1 VHNLIKRNKSGL
13 LANSSGG
20 GVPEDSKELDDALFD
35 PLLSQDP
42 RLEDMGFR
50 HPLRRY
56 QEDILE
62 LLDRKLASGE
72 RRFHVVAPPGA
83 GKTIIGLQMVSRFK
97 CPSLILSPNTTI
109 QAQWGQKL
117 NQFMPPGM
125 ESLAGMDILGT
136 HEDKPLKP
144 VTLLTYQVLSTPE
157 REQDYFHKLSH
168 QAWVAELTR
177 GRSLSVG
184 EAELRILEILHN
196 NPKAYKRE
204 ISRHVSRLRKQLSEV
219 LDLKEVL
226 HKNAVDLLQ
235 SMRRQQFGLVIFDEC
250 HHLTDYWAAIMTHLV
265 KQLGNPLVIGLTGTP
280 PEGKTVSQER
290 RYLSLVGDIDYQ
302 VPTPALVREGGL
314 APFQDLVHFTE
325 PTESEFK
332 FLKEQHQDFHQLVRE
347 LTTRPEPGQ
356 KDPVYLIADS
366 LAARVLA
373 EQRQDGADSNAQDVS
388 NTLPQVSN
396 IAHQVSKSDLL
407 NAAHLA
413 RGEHGGSIAY
423 FDESDE
429 ISLID
434 SFESEVGEQDVPSQR
449 RQTFDSPL
457 VSYLEKA
464 KSRSE
469 SMRKIDCVLG
479 IEPPKAPMESTS
491 LSNTPLE
498 SILTRW
504 IQQRIDQALSYI
516 PDDPLLGWRKFSQDN
531 AFLADAINRYMF
543 QEKQTWKF
551 TSEQAEQYQRPL
563 VLENW
568 MLLLEDFASHRL
580 KLSSSPDDHILYARI
595 QSAARKLGFAIT
607 EQGLRKQASPV
618 DRVLAFSNS
627 KPEAVCKILEV
638 EYRSLEDRLR
648 AAVVTDFERMSATSA
663 RTLKNIL
670 TDESGGAIAVLRTLL
685 AKPIGSLINPC
696 LVTGS
701 LLLIDKRVTKEFV
714 EACTQFLRDAGHKFD
729 LIVKDEDNLPYNA
742 ISAATTQWESR
753 LYVGMATAIFER
765 GITKCLIGTRGLF
778 GEGWDSQALNTLVD
792 LTNTTSPVSVKQL
805 RGRSIRIQ
813 TNDPLGA
820 RKVANN
826 WDVVCIAPSL
836 EKGLNDYHRF
846 VRKHEGFFGICEDG
860 QIECGVGHVHP
871 SLSSLSGVEVFASSE
886 DFNNEMTDRALVR
899 EGIYD
904 LWKVGQPYKNQL
916 LGCVE
921 LNRLRKLALTPPH
934 LKRNIRLKEHAG
946 QLRSSLHGVWY
957 DYGIVG
963 GVASIG
969 TAIATAWLAGF
980 TSFLP
985 LILALIP
992 LVFAFVLGKRKYSLL
1007 FSSLQKEI
1015 CRPNTQQSSLQDIGY
1030 AVLVSLQEAKVLPE
1044 GFGKRNICCD
1054 IRNDGSYR
1062 VILRDVSSEHSKI
1075 FTNSLKEVLA
1085 PITSQPY
1092 VIPKFEYFIDGENEL
1107 AQEKEKKFFRS
1118 YLRGRA
1124 EPRVACYHAL
1134 PSVLAR
1140 SQKNRDIFEKCWNKY
1155 VSPGFVLDTEIEP
1168 QILNRYFGLGPSLAQ
1183 RLLWE

>member
-1 VHNLIKRNKSGL
+1 MLNLIKRNKNGL
-13 LANSSGG
+13 LENSAAGCLDW
-20 GVPEDSKELDDALFD
+20 DSNEPGDASFD

-42 RLEDMGFR
+42 RLQDMGFQ
-50 HPLRRY
+50 HPLRKY

-62 LLDRKLASGE
+62 LLDRKLERGE

-117 NQFMPPGM
+117 NQFMPPGL

-136 HEDKPLKP
+136 HENKPLKP

-168 QAWVAELTR
+168 HAWVRELTR
-177 GRSLSVG
+177 GRSLSTG

-226 HKNAVDLLQ
+226 HKNAIDLLQ

-332 FLKEQHQDFHQLVRE
+332 FLKEQHHDFHQLVRE
-347 LTTRPEPGQ
+347 LTTEKQ
-356 KDPVYLIADS
+356 PV
-366 LAARVLA
+366 
-373 EQRQDGADSNAQDVS
+373 
-388 NTLPQVSN
+388 
-396 IAHQVSKSDLL
+396 
-407 NAAHLA
+407 
-413 RGEHGGSIAY
+413 
-423 FDESDE
+423 
-429 ISLID
+429 
-434 SFESEVGEQDVPSQR
+434 EQDSKP
-449 RQTFDSPL
+449 DALP
-457 VSYLEKA
+457 
-464 KSRSE
+464 
-469 SMRKIDCVLG
+469 G
-479 IEPPKAPMESTS
+479 
-491 LSNTPLE
+491 

-516 PDDPLLGWRKFSQDN
+516 PHDPLRSWCKFSQDN
-531 AFLADAINRYMF
+531 AELADAMNRYMF
-543 QEKQTWKF
+543 QEKQTWQL
-551 TSEQAEQYQRPL
+551 TGQQAELYERPL
-563 VLENW
+563 VLEDW
-568 MLLLEDFASHRL
+568 MLLIEDFASHRL
-580 KLSSSPDDHILYARI
+580 KLSSSPDDHALYARI

-607 EQGLRKQASPV
+607 EQGLRRQASPV
-618 DRVLAFSNS
+618 DRVLAFSES

-648 AAVVTDFERMSATSA
+648 AAVVTDFERMSASSVK
-663 RTLKNIL
+663 TLKNIL
-670 TDESGGAIAVLRTLL
+670 SAEAGGAIAVLRTLL
-685 AKPIGSLINPC
+685 AKPVGCVLNPC

-714 EACTQFLRDAGHKFD
+714 AGCTQFLRDAGYKFD
-729 LIVKDEDNLPYNA
+729 LIVKDEDNLPYSA
-742 ISAATTQWESR
+742 ISAASTQWESR

-871 SLSSLSGVEVFASSE
+871 SLSSLNGVEVFASSE
-886 DFNNEMTDRALVR
+886 DFNNEMTNRALVR
-899 EGIYD
+899 DGIYD

-934 LKRNIRLKEHAG
+934 LKRNIRLKEHAKE
-946 QLRSSLHGVWY
+946 LRSSLHGVWY
-957 DYGIVG
+957 DYGILA
-963 GVASIG
+963 GVASII
-969 TAIATAWLAGF
+969 TAIAAGSLGGF
-980 TSFLP
+980 SSFLS
-985 LILALIP
+985 LVMALIP
-992 LVFAFVLGKRKYSLL
+992 LVFAAAFAKRKYSLL

-1015 CRPNTQQSSLQDIGY
+1015 CRPNTQQSSLQDIGF
-1030 AVLVSLQEAKVLPE
+1030 ALLVSLQEAKLLPDAL
-1044 GFGKRNICCD
+1044 GKQNIYSE
-1054 IRNDGSYR
+1054 IRPDGSYR
-1062 VILRDVSSEHSKI
+1062 VTLRDVSGEHSRI
-1075 FTNSLKEVLA
+1075 FTSSLKEVLA
-1085 PITSQPY
+1085 PITSQPF

-1134 PSVLAR
+1134 PSVLVR
-1140 SQKNRDIFEKCWNKY
+1140 SQKNRAIFETCWNKY

-1168 QILNRYFGLGPSLAQ
+1168 QILNRYFGLGLSLAQ

>member
-1 VHNLIKRNKSGL
+1 
-13 LANSSGG
+13 
-20 GVPEDSKELDDALFD
+20 
-35 PLLSQDP
+35 
-42 RLEDMGFR
+42 MGFR
-50 HPLRRY
+50 HPLRKY
-56 QEDILE
+56 QQDILD
-62 LLDRKLASGE
+62 LLDTKLERGE

-83 GKTIIGLQMVSRFK
+83 GKTIIGLQIVSRFK

-117 NQFMPPGM
+117 EQFLPPGM
-125 ESLAGMDILGT
+125 ESLAALDILGT
-136 HEDKPLKP
+136 QESKPLKP

-157 REQDYFHKLSH
+157 REQDYFQKLSH
-168 QAWVAELTR
+168 QAWVSELTR

-184 EAELRILEILHN
+184 EAELRILEILQN

-219 LDLKEVL
+219 LDLKDVL
-226 HKNAVDLLQ
+226 HKNAVDLVQ
-235 SMRRQQFGLVIFDEC
+235 AMRRQQFGLVIFDEC

-265 KQLGNPLVIGLTGTP
+265 KQLGDPLVIGLTGTP
-280 PEGKTVSQER
+280 PEGKTISQER

-325 PTESEFK
+325 PTENEFK

-347 LTTRPEPGQ
+347 LTTKPEPGE
-356 KDPVYLIADS
+356 KDPVYLIAESDAKRILS
-366 LAARVLA
+366 
-373 EQRQDGADSNAQDVS
+373 EEQDVD
-388 NTLPQVSN
+388 
-396 IAHQVSKSDLL
+396 AHHPSAKRNGVKANKGSSPAVACVQNDEGLFLEPVSKLDLL
-407 NAAHLA
+407 RAAELA
-413 RGEHGGSIAY
+413 QGEHGGSIAY
-423 FDESDE
+423 FHDFEDLPA
-429 ISLID
+429 IADSLKPGNLELTAGGGASKPTVTFPSSS
-434 SFESEVGEQDVPSQR
+434 SFSSSSSSSSSSNFVNPKFD
-449 RQTFDSPL
+449 RQVL
-457 VSYLEKA
+457 VRADK
-464 KSRSE
+464 
-469 SMRKIDCVLG
+469 
-479 IEPPKAPMESTS
+479 
-491 LSNTPLE
+491 PLE

-504 IQQRIDQALSYI
+504 VQHRIALAFSAF
-516 PDDPLLGWRKFSQDN
+516 PDDPLRGWRNFSRDN
-531 AFLADAINRYMF
+531 ASLTDVISRYMF
-543 QEKQTWKF
+543 QEKQTWEL
-551 TSEQAEQYQRPL
+551 TSEQAELYQRPL
-563 VLENW
+563 VLEDW

-580 KLSSSPDDHILYARI
+580 KLSSAVEDHVLYARI

-607 EQGLRKQASPV
+607 EQGLRRQASPV

-627 KPEAVCKILEV
+627 KPEAVCRILEV

-648 AAVVTDFERMSATSA
+648 AAVVTDFERMSVTSSK
-663 RTLKNIL
+663 TLKNIL
-670 TDESGGAIAVLRTLL
+670 NEESGGAIAVLRTLL
-685 AKPIGSLINPC
+685 AKPIGSLVNPC

-701 LLLIDKRVTKEFV
+701 LLLIDKRVTEEFV
-714 EACTQFLRDAGHKFD
+714 RGCTEFLREAGHKFE
-729 LIVKDEDNLPYNA
+729 LIVKDEEGIPYSS
-742 ISAATTQWESR
+742 ITAASTLWESR

-826 WDVVCIAPSL
+826 WDVVCIAPGL

-871 SLSSLSGVEVFASSE
+871 SLSSLNGVEVFASSE
-886 DFNNEMTDRALVR
+886 DFNNEMSSRALVR
-899 EGIYD
+899 DGIYD

-921 LNRLRKLALTPPH
+921 LNKLRKLALTPPH
-934 LKRNIRLKEHAG
+934 IRRNIRLKEHAK
-946 QLRSSLHGVWY
+946 QLRSSLHGVWF
-957 DYGIVG
+957 DYGILG
-963 GVASIG
+963 GILSGFTAVAS
-969 TAIATAWLAGF
+969 A
-980 TSFLP
+980 SFFGLSTV
-985 LILALIP
+985 LSILLGAVP
-992 LVFAFVLGKRKYSLL
+992 LVFAALLGKRKYSLL
-1007 FSSLQKEI
+1007 FDSLRKEI
-1015 CRPNTQQSSLQDIGY
+1015 CRPNSQQSSLEDIAL
-1030 AVLVSLQEAKVLPE
+1030 AVLVSLQEANLLPVE
-1044 GFGKRNICCD
+1044 LDRRNVFCEL
-1054 IRNDGSYR
+1054 RSDGSYR
-1062 VILRDVSSEHSKI
+1062 ITLREVSAEHSKI
-1075 FTNSLKEVLA
+1075 FTNSLREALS

-1092 VIPKFEYFIDGENEL
+1092 VIAKFEYFLDGENDL

-1134 PSVLAR
+1134 PSLMCR
-1140 SQKNRDIFEKCWNKY
+1140 SQKNRDIFENCWNKY
-1155 VSPGFVLDTEIEP
+1155 VSPGFVLNTEIDP
-1168 QILNRYFGLGPSLAQ
+1168 QILKRYYGLGPGLAQ